1 MKRLGLGMALTM
13 LGALWLFAGTAQACS
28 SADDCMNQS
37 NQARL
42 ISIQRF
48 QQAASQSTTA
58 DQKFAAAALYEK
70 AVEERFAAGDGPG
83 AQWYSALRD
92 QAYREGVFLRTA
104 AQESFKQGLFLR
116 AAADADLNQAQSFQ
130 DAADEGVTGR
140 PADGDD
146 QASVASNR
154 EYCKNPVNFKSAHWT
169 SGSPQA
175 LFQMFVDVTR
185 FCHRGGYEVS
195 LVNAS
200 ISGTKFSDPPG
211 PAENG
216 QCGEWRPRSW
226 YHYNHRVNGAL
237 VLGGSH
243 SGRKIYAQCR
253 FGSEYGRV
261 ILYFHSDGSYHYGKP
276 IWWSA

>member
-1 MKRLGLGMALTM
+1 MKRLGLGMALAM

-28 SADDCMNQS
+28 SPDACMSEANSYRLQS
-37 NQARL
+37 AL
-42 ISIQRF
+42 KF
-48 QQAASQSTTA
+48 QQAASQSNTA
-58 DQKFAAAALYEK
+58 DQKFTAAALYEK
-70 AVEERFAAGDGPG
+70 AFEERTAAGDGPG
-83 AQWYSALRD
+83 AQWYAALRD
-92 QAYREGVFLRTA
+92 DAYRQGLFIRAA
-104 AQESFKQGLFLR
+104 AQESFKEGAFLR
-116 AAADADLNQAQSFQ
+116 AAADGDVNQAVALQ
-130 DAADEGVTGR
+130 DAADEGVTGQ
-140 PADGDD
+140 PADGND

-169 SGSPQA
+169 SAST
-175 LFQMFVDVTR
+175 LFQMFVDVSR

-226 YHYNHRVNGAL
+226 YHYNHRVNGVL
-237 VLGGSH
+237 VLGGSE
-243 SGRKIYAQCR
+243 SGRKIYTQCR

-276 IWWSA
+276 TWWSD